1 MSLDVTDLRSFY
13 ASALGQV
20 AHRAVLSRV
29 QALWPNCK
37 GHNLLGLG
45 FATPFLG
52 PYHGQALRT
61 LAFMP
66 AEQGVLHW
74 PDEAPNVTALVETMA
89 LPLGDG
95 VIDRL
100 MVMHALEMSDDA
112 HALMSEIWRVLAPG
126 GRVLLM
132 VPNRRGL
139 WARFDRTP
147 FGHGRPYSR
156 RQLRTLL
163 RETEFSPLSFEEA
176 LYVSPFESRSFLRLA
191 SVFERIGGKFALPGG
206 GVFLVEATKQLY
218 RPIMVRRPVR
228 RIVPALAPAL
238 SPVAGR
244 AMRTIG
250 QDKI

>member
-20 AHRAVLSRV
+20 AHRALLAKV
-29 QALWPNCK
+29 QALWPQCV

-45 FATPFLG
+45 FATPYLA
-52 PYHGQALRT
+52 PYHAKALRT

-66 AEQGVLHW
+66 AQQGVLRW
-74 PDEAPNVTALVETMA
+74 PEEAPCVTALVEPLA

-100 MVMHALEMSDDA
+100 MVMHALEMSDDE
-112 HALMSEIWRVLAPG
+112 HAFMSELWRVLAPG
-126 GRVLLM
+126 GRMLLM

-139 WARFDRTP
+139 WTRFDRTP

-156 RQLRTLL
+156 GQLRNLL
-163 RETEFSPLSFEEA
+163 RETEFSPLSIEEA
-176 LYVSPFESRSFLRLA
+176 LYVPPFESRSFLRLA
-191 SVFERIGGKFALPGG
+191 PAFERIGGQFALPGG
-206 GVFLVEATKQLY
+206 GVFLVEASKQLY
-218 RPIMVRRPVR
+218 RPIMIRRSVR
-228 RIVPALAPAL
+228 RIVPALAPTL

-244 AMRTIG
+244 GALEE
-250 QDKI
+250 